1 MPSHILH
8 YTNTRSPSLLDTIT
22 SDGVAVDLTGTTVKL
37 QMRAVG
43 SSTLKVDAAATIVTP
58 AAGTVKYDW
67 AAADVNTS
75 GFFTAWWR
83 VTLAGG
89 TTQDTHE
96 FLVEIRDHALAGET
110 YMSVEE
116 LKNSLSLQGQSFADP
131 DLQRALAA
139 ASRAI
144 DQQTGRR

>member
-43 SSTLKVDAAATIVTP
+43 TSTLKIDAAASIVGSPTL
-58 AAGTVKYDW
+58 GNVRYDW

-75 GFFTAWWR
+75 GSSRPGGESRW
-83 VTLAGG
+83 LAERPR
-89 TTQDTHE
+89 T
-96 FLVEIRDHALAGET
+96 RRSSWSRSET
-110 YMSVEE
+110 MPS
-116 LKNSLSLQGQSFADP
+116 
-131 DLQRALAA
+131 
-139 ASRAI
+139 
-144 DQQTGRR
+144 